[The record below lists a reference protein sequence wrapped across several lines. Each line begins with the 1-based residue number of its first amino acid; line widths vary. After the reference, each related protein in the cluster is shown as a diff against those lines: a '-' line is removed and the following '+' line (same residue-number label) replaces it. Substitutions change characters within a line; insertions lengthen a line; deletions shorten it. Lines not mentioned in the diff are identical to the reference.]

1 MATTRRIEP
10 GPRPLHVAEPRAAYG
25 RRPLAVVDASVIAA
39 VLFAEPEQSAAA
51 RQLAQCQPAAPDL
64 LPYELG
70 NVAVNKLRRG
80 HDESGVRASLADLE
94 ALGIALHP
102 VCAAAAFDLAARH
115 ALTAYDAAYLCLA
128 AELRAPL
135 ITFDRRL
142 AEAALRHLGNL
153 E

>member
-1 MATTRRIEP
+1 MATTRRAEP
-10 GPRPLHVAEPRAAYG
+10 TVRPLHVAEPRAAHG

-39 VLFAEPEQSAAA
+39 MLFAEPEQAAA
-51 RQLAQCQPAAPDL
+51 AHQLSTCQPVAPDL
-64 LPYELG
+64 LSHELA
-70 NVAVNKLRRG
+70 NIAVNKLRRG
-80 HDESGVRASLADLE
+80 HAESAVRASLGDLA

-102 VCAAAAFDLAARH
+102 VAAAPAFDLAARH